1 LAHAQQAGRVAVG
14 GSSEW
19 LRLAGS
25 RLRLSER
32 TLKRAIPGLILV
44 FVVVFISA
52 MAIDRLGAHRRAL
65 DDASQTNG
73 LIADVAARNLDIRAL
88 GADSTLALNDDE
100 LARALPR
107 SAHENGRMV
116 VLADGTGTVRATS
129 PRALEYVNRSLISIL
144 GPDQPLTMM
153 GADAGVMVV
162 ELTDGTSV
170 LATVRSLDHVPAQ
183 IAVMQTIDGG
193 LIPWRRNTY
202 ALTSA
207 LTTTILVLI
216 LMGLAFKWQTARSET
231 AEATLS
237 RMTERLDRALVRGRC
252 GLWDWDLSRGQMFW
266 SRSMLDILGRGDGEQ
281 VLAFG
286 EVSDLIH
293 SDDADLYELA
303 NALVRGEQ
311 PIVDTEFRM
320 RHAQGHYVWL
330 RARAELIRGDGDPG
344 PRLVGIA
351 VDISEQKQL
360 AEQTHLANMRLRD
373 AIENISEAFVLWDP
387 DNRLVMC
394 NSKYQQFYKLPNS
407 LVVSGTCYDDVVRA
421 ATEPLVRT
429 RIAVEEKSSDGAATY
444 EAQLD
449 DRRWLHIS
457 ERRTRDGG
465 FVSVGT
471 DITPLKLHE
480 ERLVKSE
487 SELMNTVADLQAS
500 RRTLEHQAQ
509 QLVDLA
515 DKYQTEKTRAE
526 AASQTKSEFLANM
539 SHELRTPL
547 NAIIGFSEIM
557 QAGLFGDLGS
567 DKYRDYARDIHES
580 GQYLLDVINDILDMS
595 KIEAGRITIE
605 PVDLDVTQL
614 VEDCLRIVAARAE
627 DGAITLVSELE
638 GPIRVH
644 GDKRALTQVLLNLL
658 SNAVKF
664 TDTRGEVR
672 VSAIQGDETL
682 AIQIADTGIGIPSEH
697 VEKLGRPFAQVEN
710 QLTKSH
716 RGSGLGL
723 AISRSLIALHGGEF
737 TIDSEVNRGTVVSF
751 TLPLASGNAAVRSD
765 A

>member
-1 LAHAQQAGRVAVG
+1 MLFADRAG
-14 GSSEW
+14 
-19 LRLAGS
+19 
-25 RLRLSER
+25 
-32 TLKRAIPGLILV
+32 
-44 FVVVFISA
+44 VVT
-52 MAIDRLGAHRRAL
+52 
-65 DDASQTNG
+65 AS
-73 LIADVAARNLDIRAL
+73 
-88 GADSTLALNDDE
+88 
-100 LARALPR
+100 
-107 SAHENGRMV
+107 
-116 VLADGTGTVRATS
+116 S
-129 PRALEYVNRSLISIL
+129 PRNHPYLNKSLLSIL
-144 GPDQPLTMM
+144 GPDQPLTLL
-153 GADAGVMVV
+153 GAGAGVMLV
-162 ELTDGTSV
+162 ELTDGTQV
-170 LATVRSLDHVPAQ
+170 LATVRSLDRSPGQ
-183 IAVMQTIDGG
+183 IAVIQTVEGG
-193 LIPWRRNTY
+193 LVPWRHDTY

-216 LMGLAFKWQTARSET
+216 LMGLAFKWQTVRSET
-231 AEATLS
+231 AESSLT
-237 RMTERLDRALVRGRC
+237 RVTDRLDRALTRGKC
-252 GLWDWDLSRGQMFW
+252 GLWDWDVARGQVFW
-266 SRSMLDILGRGDGEQ
+266 SRSMLDILGMDSQ
-281 VLAFG
+281 DQLLAFG

-293 SDDADLYELA
+293 PEDADLYELA
-303 NALVRGEQ
+303 NSLVRGEQ
-311 PIVDTEFRM
+311 AVVDAEFRM
-320 RHAQGHYVWL
+320 RHVQGHYVWL
-330 RARAELIRGDGDPG
+330 RARAELINTDAGDPG

-360 AEQTHLANMRLRD
+360 AKETHLANVRLRD

-387 DNRLVMC
+387 DNQLVMC

-407 LVVSGTCYDDVVRA
+407 LVVPGTSYDDVVKA

-429 RIAVEEKSSDGAATY
+429 RISVEDKRLEGTETY

-487 SELMNTVADLQAS
+487 GELMNTVNDLQTS

-526 AASQTKSEFLANM
+526 AANQTKSEFLANM

-557 QAGLFGDLGS
+557 QAGLFGDLGC

-580 GQYLLDVINDILDMS
+580 GEYLLDVINDILDMS
-595 KIEAGRITIE
+595 KIEAGRMAIE
-605 PVDLDVTQL
+605 HSKIDIAQL
-614 VEDCLRIVAARAE
+614 IDDSLRIVTPKAE
-627 DGAITLVSELE
+627 EGSIKLVSELVQ
-638 GPIRVH
+638 PVLVTA
-644 GDKRALTQVLLNLL
+644 DKRAMTQVLLNLL

-664 TDTRGEVR
+664 TGTGGEVR
-672 VSAIQGDETL
+672 ISLTSDEH
-682 AIQIADTGIGIPSEH
+682 AHKVVISDTGVGIPPEH

-723 AISRSLIALHGGEF
+723 AISRSLVALHGGEL
-737 TIDSEVNRGTVVSF
+737 TIDSTIGQGTTVSF
-751 TLPLASGNAAVRSD
+751 TLPLEPVGAEGSESV
-765 A
+765 